1 MTDFQQKIAQVTREL
16 PEVVKKL
23 PAIGKVEGLQFIG
36 DNFEK
41 QGFETKKG
49 TYKDWYKN
57 PKSKK
62 TKPWLIGEKRGGG
75 LRRSWDSDTKTTAT
89 SIEFTSNLP
98 YAGVHNEGLKAGRP
112 PGFTMPER
120 RMIGDSDALNDRI
133 VDKVTREVGK
143 VLNK

>member
-16 PEVVKKL
+16 PEIVKKL

-49 TYKDWYKN
+49 TYKPWQ
-57 PKSKK
+57 KK
-62 TKPWLIGEKRGGG
+62 RKGEKPTLIGEKRGGS

-89 SIEFTSNLP
+89 TIEFTSNLP

-133 VDKVTREVGK
+133 MDKVTREVSK